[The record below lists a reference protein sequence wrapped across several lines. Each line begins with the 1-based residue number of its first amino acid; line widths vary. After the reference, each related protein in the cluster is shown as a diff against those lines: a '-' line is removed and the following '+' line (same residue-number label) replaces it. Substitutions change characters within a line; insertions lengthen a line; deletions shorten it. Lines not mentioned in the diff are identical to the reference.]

1 MKLRSP
7 GLRAI
12 ARRPVSRLTPLAL
25 ASAGALVLTAVAAV
39 APGGPAA
46 QAVSYGQPVITV
58 ADGNSVIAVQGS
70 DNALL
75 FYWNEFGTST
85 WHREVV
91 AAAGSTFS
99 TPSIVQDGNSV
110 VIAAQGVNNSLDFY
124 WQANGASSWHPEVV
138 AGPRTTFSAP
148 SIAQDGNSAVIS
160 AEGPSNSLR
169 FYWAAN
175 GSSAWTPEVVA
186 GTGTT
191 FSDPSLA
198 VNGKS
203 VNIAAQGPGNS
214 LRFYWAANGSSAWTP
229 ELVAGA
235 GTTYSAPDL
244 VAQGGGV
251 DIAAWNN
258 ATSMEMFYWALNGTS
273 TWHPEVTNG
282 GVSKGTTVMTALP
295 GNPGGVIIVGRTFF
309 SALETTININ
319 GSGTWQQA
327 SFSLNG
333 GAGSEPSVTDNAGSV
348 NIAVTDYNRNLY
360 FYWQDGSG
368 QFNQEVVDTAS

>member
-1 MKLRSP
+1 MKLRKP

-12 ARRPVSRLTPLAL
+12 ARRPGSRLTPLAL

-39 APGGPAA
+39 APAGPAA

-75 FYWNEFGTST
+75 FYWNEFGTSN

-99 TPSIVQDGNSV
+99 TPSIIQDGNSV
-110 VIAAQGVNNSLDFY
+110 VIAAQGVGNSLDFY

-148 SIAQDGNSAVIS
+148 SIAQDGNSAVIA

-186 GTGTT
+186 G
-191 FSDPSLA
+191 
-198 VNGKS
+198 
-203 VNIAAQGPGNS
+203 
-214 LRFYWAANGSSAWTP
+214 
-229 ELVAGA
+229 A
-235 GTTYSAPDL
+235 GTTYAAPDL

-251 DIAAWNN
+251 DIAAWDN
-258 ATSMEMFYWALNGTS
+258 ATSMELFYWALNGTS
-273 TWHPEVTNG
+273 TWHSEVTNG
-282 GVSKGTTVMTALP
+282 GISEGTTVMTALP
-295 GNPGGVIIVGRTFF
+295 GKPGGVIIVGRTFF
-309 SALETTININ
+309 SALETNININ
-319 GSGTWQQA
+319 GTGTWQAA
-327 SFSLNG
+327 SITTNG
-333 GAGSEPSVTDNAGSV
+333 VGGSEPSVTDNAGSV
-348 NIAVTDYNRNLY
+348 NIAVTDYGKNLD
-360 FYWQDGSG
+360 FYWEDGSG
-368 QFNQEVVDTAS
+368 QFNKEVVDLAS